1 MQSALTARAIA
12 PPPPPPRAVE
22 RHRRRRVR
30 GTRTTTHA
38 SSSGRTDEGEDDAPK
53 SSSRDRDDRSY
64 TRRAA
69 LAGYALAPSA
79 LSFLAG
85 APPSDAKLELIYDG
99 ELQTAYT
106 FPVQLQ
112 VIALRGS
119 VATQWEGEFNKTMVG
134 KGKAAVT
141 TAPSPGEMFDELTR
155 TAPPGG
161 YLSPADFIA
170 GRTSSPTI
178 AAPSKKDKKKSK
190 GAPKFAKAD
199 VVSVGDEFLAA
210 AVTQGLVLPLDTS
223 VAYNEWYARLPYVWR
238 ELGTR
243 DPRTGLPAQPL
254 RPVSNGGTYP
264 NTTVN
269 IASNNVNPAMYGVP
283 YRWGCTLIAYR
294 KDKLPSSLRDTPP
307 RDWDDLWRPEFARRV
322 GMGSG
327 PRAMLTAALRAEGM
341 SANSDGWG
349 NDGHVR
355 ARLESLRRD
364 QLLIQNDIEYLQA
377 LGNGDAWIA
386 VGASDDVLSMARKSS
401 LIGVVV
407 PSSGTTL
414 FADVWCVPASAARKP
429 GGVSPLLNQWFDYT
443 TQPARANLRV
453 GLRGGVAP
461 IVFDGTGI
469 DYASIGMSGPVGGY
483 IDYDAT
489 GDTNGT
495 RSLGGKIKRFI
506 TRDETEKGGELMQG
520 GMPADDVWARSE
532 FLFPLSPRIKDQYNG
547 LIREWAQEAAER
559 KKKKR

>member
-12 PPPPPPRAVE
+12 PPPPPPPRAVE

-38 SSSGRTDEGEDDAPK
+38 SSSGRTDGGEDDAPK
-53 SSSRDRDDRSY
+53 SSSRDRSY

-69 LAGYALAPSA
+69 LAGYALAPASA

-254 RPVSNGGTYP
+254 RPVNNGG
-264 NTTVN
+264 
-269 IASNNVNPAMYGVP
+269 NVHKHHGQ
-283 YRWGCTLIAYR
+283 
-294 KDKLPSSLRDTPP
+294 
-307 RDWDDLWRPEFARRV
+307 
-322 GMGSG
+322 
-327 PRAMLTAALRAEGM
+327 
-341 SANSDGWG
+341 
-349 NDGHVR
+349 H
-355 ARLESLRRD
+355 
-364 QLLIQNDIEYLQA
+364 
-377 LGNGDAWIA
+377 
-386 VGASDDVLSMARKSS
+386 
-401 LIGVVV
+401 
-407 PSSGTTL
+407 
-414 FADVWCVPASAARKP
+414 
-429 GGVSPLLNQWFDYT
+429 
-443 TQPARANLRV
+443 
-453 GLRGGVAP
+453 
-461 IVFDGTGI
+461 
-469 DYASIGMSGPVGGY
+469 
-483 IDYDAT
+483 
-489 GDTNGT
+489 
-495 RSLGGKIKRFI
+495 
-506 TRDETEKGGELMQG
+506 
-520 GMPADDVWARSE
+520 
-532 FLFPLSPRIKDQYNG
+532 
-547 LIREWAQEAAER
+547 RE
-559 KKKKR
+559 

>member
-1 MQSALTARAIA
+1 MIGATRAE
-12 PPPPPPRAVE
+12 PRW
-22 RHRRRRVR
+22 R
-30 GTRTTTHA
+30 GT
-38 SSSGRTDEGEDDAPK
+38 P
-53 SSSRDRDDRSY
+53 SRR
-64 TRRAA
+64 
-69 LAGYALAPSA
+69 SA

-254 RPVSNGGTYP
+254 RPVSNGGTYT

-349 NDGHVR
+349 TDGHVR

-407 PSSGTTL
+407 PVVGDDAVRGRVVRARERGEETGRREPVTEPVVRLHHPAGSGE
-414 FADVWCVPASAARKP
+414 FASRVEGRRGAHRVRRDWNRLRVHRDERTSGRVHRLRRHRGHERDAKP
-429 GGVSPLLNQWFDYT
+429 GGQD
-443 TQPARANLRV
+443 
-453 GLRGGVAP
+453 
-461 IVFDGTGI
+461 
-469 DYASIGMSGPVGGY
+469 
-483 IDYDAT
+483 
-489 GDTNGT
+489 
-495 RSLGGKIKRFI
+495 
-506 TRDETEKGGELMQG
+506 
-520 GMPADDVWARSE
+520 
-532 FLFPLSPRIKDQYNG
+532 
-547 LIREWAQEAAER
+547 
-559 KKKKR
+559 